1 MAVIDGASMT
11 DHAREI
17 AKKIFMLIAEAEAKA
32 HNLPIDEVHFHEVG
46 AVDSIVDIISAA
58 VCFDSLGI
66 SEVIVPKLSEGTG
79 TVRCQHGRL
88 PVPVP
93 ATLNIVTACGM
104 PLEIMDA
111 TGEFVT
117 PTGAAIA
124 CALATSHT
132 LPSLFRIE
140 RIGLGA
146 GKRAYTERAGI
157 LRALLI
163 SDDQGEGERDEV
175 LKIET
180 DIDDCSGE
188 VLGYTLEKLMQAE
201 NLTYDQVKESVDEI
215 MTGQASPA
223 LIASFLTALSIKGET
238 DEEIAGAAE
247 SMRSKALPLDS
258 DGDIL
263 DIVGTGGD
271 KSGSFNI
278 STTAGIIAAAAG
290 VRIAKHG
297 NRAASSR
304 SGAADCLEA
313 LGVNINASKETMERA
328 LREENICFMFA
339 QKYHSAMK
347 YVAPVRR
354 ELGIRTIFNVLG
366 PLTNPAH
373 ATRMVLGVF
382 NADYVDKIAAA
393 LNQLGVTDA
402 LVVFGEDGL
411 DEISACGET
420 EVAELRHGKVERY
433 TVKPEDF
440 GLTRCTK
447 ADLVGGT
454 ALENAEI
461 TKNILLGKSTPAQR
475 TAAVLNA
482 GAAIYV
488 AIDGLSLKDAMQKAQ
503 DVIDDGSAYKKLQA
517 FIRITNEEDD
527 Q

>member
-1 MAVIDGASMT
+1 MI
-11 DHAREI
+11 
-17 AKKIFMLIAEAEAKA
+17 KEA
-32 HNLPIDEVHFHEVG
+32 I
-46 AVDSIVDIISAA
+46 
-58 VCFDSLGI
+58 
-66 SEVIVPKLSEGTG
+66 
-79 TVRCQHGRL
+79 
-88 PVPVP
+88 
-93 ATLNIVTACGM
+93 
-104 PLEIMDA
+104 
-111 TGEFVT
+111 
-117 PTGAAIA
+117 
-124 CALATSHT
+124 
-132 LPSLFRIE
+132 
-140 RIGLGA
+140 
-146 GKRAYTERAGI
+146 
-157 LRALLI
+157 
-163 SDDQGEGERDEV
+163 
-175 LKIET
+175 
-180 DIDDCSGE
+180 
-188 VLGYTLEKLMQAE
+188 EKLMQAE

-313 LGVNINASKETMERA
+313 
-328 LREENICFMFA
+328 
-339 QKYHSAMK
+339 
-347 YVAPVRR
+347 
-354 ELGIRTIFNVLG
+354 
-366 PLTNPAH
+366 
-373 ATRMVLGVF
+373 LGVF

>member
-1 MAVIDGASMT
+1 MI
-11 DHAREI
+11 
-17 AKKIFMLIAEAEAKA
+17 KEA
-32 HNLPIDEVHFHEVG
+32 I
-46 AVDSIVDIISAA
+46 
-58 VCFDSLGI
+58 
-66 SEVIVPKLSEGTG
+66 
-79 TVRCQHGRL
+79 
-88 PVPVP
+88 
-93 ATLNIVTACGM
+93 
-104 PLEIMDA
+104 
-111 TGEFVT
+111 
-117 PTGAAIA
+117 
-124 CALATSHT
+124 
-132 LPSLFRIE
+132 
-140 RIGLGA
+140 
-146 GKRAYTERAGI
+146 
-157 LRALLI
+157 
-163 SDDQGEGERDEV
+163 
-175 LKIET
+175 
-180 DIDDCSGE
+180 
-188 VLGYTLEKLMQAE
+188 EKLMQAE

-440 GLTRCTK
+440 GLIRCTK

-454 ALENAEI
+454 ALKNAEI

>member
-1 MAVIDGASMT
+1 MI
-11 DHAREI
+11 
-17 AKKIFMLIAEAEAKA
+17 KEA
-32 HNLPIDEVHFHEVG
+32 I
-46 AVDSIVDIISAA
+46 
-58 VCFDSLGI
+58 
-66 SEVIVPKLSEGTG
+66 
-79 TVRCQHGRL
+79 
-88 PVPVP
+88 
-93 ATLNIVTACGM
+93 
-104 PLEIMDA
+104 
-111 TGEFVT
+111 
-117 PTGAAIA
+117 
-124 CALATSHT
+124 
-132 LPSLFRIE
+132 
-140 RIGLGA
+140 
-146 GKRAYTERAGI
+146 
-157 LRALLI
+157 
-163 SDDQGEGERDEV
+163 
-175 LKIET
+175 
-180 DIDDCSGE
+180 
-188 VLGYTLEKLMQAE
+188 EKLMQAE

-411 DEISACGET
+411 DEISVSDITLCT
-420 EVAELRHGKVERY
+420 EVRNGALQDYVIS
-433 TVKPEDF
+433 PEDF
-440 GLTRCTK
+440 GIKRHPHDEL
-447 ADLVGGT
+447 LGGGPK
-454 ALENAEI
+454 ENAAI
-461 TKNILLGKSTPAQR
+461 TRSVLSGRKGAKR
-475 TAAVLNA
+475 DAVLINA
-482 GAAIYV
+482 GAGLYTVGKVKSIKDGMEMAAQ
-488 AIDGLSLKDAMQKAQ
+488 AIDSGDALATLDRYIALTGGCQ
-503 DVIDDGSAYKKLQA
+503 
-517 FIRITNEEDD
+517 
-527 Q
+527 

>member
-1 MAVIDGASMT
+1 MI
-11 DHAREI
+11 
-17 AKKIFMLIAEAEAKA
+17 KEA
-32 HNLPIDEVHFHEVG
+32 I
-46 AVDSIVDIISAA
+46 
-58 VCFDSLGI
+58 
-66 SEVIVPKLSEGTG
+66 
-79 TVRCQHGRL
+79 
-88 PVPVP
+88 
-93 ATLNIVTACGM
+93 
-104 PLEIMDA
+104 
-111 TGEFVT
+111 
-117 PTGAAIA
+117 
-124 CALATSHT
+124 
-132 LPSLFRIE
+132 
-140 RIGLGA
+140 
-146 GKRAYTERAGI
+146 
-157 LRALLI
+157 
-163 SDDQGEGERDEV
+163 
-175 LKIET
+175 
-180 DIDDCSGE
+180 
-188 VLGYTLEKLMQAE
+188 EKLMQAE

-258 DGDIL
+258 AGDIL

>member
-1 MAVIDGASMT
+1 M
-11 DHAREI
+11 H
-17 AKKIFMLIAEAEAKA
+17 
-32 HNLPIDEVHFHEVG
+32 
-46 AVDSIVDIISAA
+46 
-58 VCFDSLGI
+58 
-66 SEVIVPKLSEGTG
+66 
-79 TVRCQHGRL
+79 
-88 PVPVP
+88 
-93 ATLNIVTACGM
+93 
-104 PLEIMDA
+104 
-111 TGEFVT
+111 
-117 PTGAAIA
+117 
-124 CALATSHT
+124 
-132 LPSLFRIE
+132 
-140 RIGLGA
+140 
-146 GKRAYTERAGI
+146 
-157 LRALLI
+157 
-163 SDDQGEGERDEV
+163 
-175 LKIET
+175 
-180 DIDDCSGE
+180 
-188 VLGYTLEKLMQAE
+188 
-201 NLTYDQVKESVDEI
+201 
-215 MTGQASPA
+215 
-223 LIASFLTALSIKGET
+223 SFLFNRLRPCPYHTGIPAKGQKPNFSEKGELNPILT
-238 DEEIAGAAE
+238 RFPNLLFQTKPVVPPRILANAGCF
-247 SMRSKALPLDS
+247 RD
-258 DGDIL
+258 
-263 DIVGTGGD
+263 
-271 KSGSFNI
+271 
-278 STTAGIIAAAAG
+278 
-290 VRIAKHG
+290 G

>member
-1 MAVIDGASMT
+1 MI
-11 DHAREI
+11 
-17 AKKIFMLIAEAEAKA
+17 KEA
-32 HNLPIDEVHFHEVG
+32 I
-46 AVDSIVDIISAA
+46 
-58 VCFDSLGI
+58 
-66 SEVIVPKLSEGTG
+66 
-79 TVRCQHGRL
+79 
-88 PVPVP
+88 
-93 ATLNIVTACGM
+93 
-104 PLEIMDA
+104 
-111 TGEFVT
+111 
-117 PTGAAIA
+117 
-124 CALATSHT
+124 
-132 LPSLFRIE
+132 
-140 RIGLGA
+140 
-146 GKRAYTERAGI
+146 
-157 LRALLI
+157 
-163 SDDQGEGERDEV
+163 
-175 LKIET
+175 
-180 DIDDCSGE
+180 
-188 VLGYTLEKLMQAE
+188 EKLMQAE

-258 DGDIL
+258 DGAIMHS
-263 DIVGTGGD
+263 VGTGGD

-402 LVVFGEDGL
+402 LVVFG
-411 DEISACGET
+411 
-420 EVAELRHGKVERY
+420 
-433 TVKPEDF
+433 
-440 GLTRCTK
+440 
-447 ADLVGGT
+447 
-454 ALENAEI
+454 
-461 TKNILLGKSTPAQR
+461 
-475 TAAVLNA
+475 
-482 GAAIYV
+482 GAAPRQGG
-488 AIDGLSLKDAMQKAQ
+488 ALHRKAGGLWPDPLHQGRPGRRHRTGERRNHQEYFAGQVHPCAAHRRRAKRRC
-503 DVIDDGSAYKKLQA
+503 GHLCGH
-517 FIRITNEEDD
+517 
-527 Q
+527 

>member
-1 MAVIDGASMT
+1 MIKEAIV
-11 DHAREI
+11 
-17 AKKIFMLIAEAEAKA
+17 KIVSKQ
-32 HNLPIDEVHFHEVG
+32 D
-46 AVDSIVDIISAA
+46 
-58 VCFDSLGI
+58 
-66 SEVIVPKLSEGTG
+66 
-79 TVRCQHGRL
+79 
-88 PVPVP
+88 
-93 ATLNIVTACGM
+93 
-104 PLEIMDA
+104 
-111 TGEFVT
+111 
-117 PTGAAIA
+117 
-124 CALATSHT
+124 
-132 LPSLFRIE
+132 
-140 RIGLGA
+140 
-146 GKRAYTERAGI
+146 
-157 LRALLI
+157 
-163 SDDQGEGERDEV
+163 
-175 LKIET
+175 
-180 DIDDCSGE
+180 
-188 VLGYTLEKLMQAE
+188 
-201 NLTYDQVKESVDEI
+201 LTYDEAYAVMNEI
-215 MTGQASPA
+215 MSGETTPTQNAA
-223 LIASFLTALSIKGET
+223 FLAALSTKSAKAET
-238 DEEIAGAAE
+238 TDEIAGCAAA
-247 SMRSKALPLDS
+247 MRDHATKVDA
-258 DGDIL
+258 GMDIFE
-263 DIVGTGGD
+263 IVGTGGD
-271 KSGSFNI
+271 NAHSFNI
-278 STTAGIIAAAAG
+278 STTSALVAAAG
-290 VRIAKHG
+290 GMKVAKHG

-454 ALENAEI
+454 APENAEI